1 MQANISL
8 DAYANSSYSGVVS
21 SVSTNPTETSN
32 VVSYTAKI
40 LLPEM
45 KDSIFDSMSATV
57 EIIVAQKDNVL
68 LIPSNAI
75 KTASGETYVEVIDG
89 SSANAQTIK
98 TPVTL

>member
-45 KDSIFDSMSATV
+45 KDPIFDSMSATV
-57 EIIVAQKDNVL
+57 EIIVAEKENVL
-68 LIPSNAI
+68 LIPSNTV
-75 KTASGETYVEVIDG
+75 KTASGETYVEVMNG
-89 SSANAQTIK
+89 TSPNAPTIK
-98 TPVTL
+98 TNVTL